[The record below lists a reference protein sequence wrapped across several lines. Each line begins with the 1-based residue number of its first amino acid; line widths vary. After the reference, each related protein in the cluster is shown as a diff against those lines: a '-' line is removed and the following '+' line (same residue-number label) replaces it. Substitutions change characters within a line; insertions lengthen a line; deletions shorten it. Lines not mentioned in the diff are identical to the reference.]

1 VVVVLI
7 AGQVFGV
14 AAAGRAGVAIWR
26 WVSGRARTAMQSP
39 VRLMIPNRS
48 SRSRLRHAG
57 SGVADAEGER
67 CLDRPQ
73 AGSVAWRAKRCA
85 IAMPMVPIEGVYQTS
100 ASSVSVRTAPA
111 AASTIGSCQASTVN
125 VTCSAVLV
133 IVGVGSMVGAVVDMR
148 ASVVCE

>member
-1 VVVVLI
+1 
-7 AGQVFGV
+7 
-14 AAAGRAGVAIWR
+14 
-26 WVSGRARTAMQSP
+26 
-39 VRLMIPNRS
+39 MIPNRS
-48 SRSRLRHAG
+48 SRSRLRQTRA
-57 SGVADAEGER
+57 AELPMPKVSAMSSIVHRLG
-67 CLDRPQ
+67 P
-73 AGSVAWRAKRCA
+73 SVAWRAKRCA

-111 AASTIGSCQASTVN
+111 AVSTIGSCQASTVN